1 MNLLNNNI
9 VKGNKYNLSD
19 PLSSNLVV
27 ILCTE
32 NSDGKIEGLVQY
44 QTELF

>member
-32 NSDGKIEGLVQY
+32 NSDGKIERLVQY